1 MESVLSVKIR
11 NVKNIKELAI
21 ELPLKPDL
29 YAITGINGIGKSTL
43 LSCISPR
50 LKRPISFSFLDREA
64 ADGGEIEYQIDNEIE
79 VWRVHHGKW
88 GCQNIK
94 DLSIRGFQEGS
105 LTNGTRFSNISFQKF
120 NYYKRLLK
128 VNPSLIIPAD
138 DFVKENLGS
147 ILRNDKRYYQGLYRL
162 DKKRAERYYQYK
174 GVVYYLKIENEF
186 IPQFKLSAGEFL
198 LINLLHLFYN
208 LFVRENNRA
217 KLNLIFIDEIEL
229 ALHPSA
235 IRRLVE
241 LSKKIAFKYNVA
253 IYFSTHSVEIIN
265 ALPVKNL
272 FYLKMVKQG
281 VIKCDTPCYPAYITR
296 DIYMHIG
303 YDILILVEDD
313 LAKNL
318 VENYIIQS
326 AIADDK
332 RIAVIPVGGYD
343 NTLELHNNLL
353 QEKILYPISHI
364 ISIVDGDVETT
375 VENKYEKGHWDQV
388 SREAILFLPI
398 DSLEKYIKK
407 ELFDNKNYDFMR
419 ALRDKLFKFESEP
432 NWYEE
437 EYRENIENKRQQDI
451 KKGGTA
457 KDDEQYFVNGK
468 NLFSIL
474 WAKYREYQD
483 DERLFRDELI
493 RIVLSHMDFEEF
505 SEQLSRSLG
514 IILKQ

>member
-1 MESVLSVKIR
+1 M
-11 NVKNIKELAI
+11 
-21 ELPLKPDL
+21 LKGNPDL
-29 YAITGINGIGKSTL
+29 I
-43 LSCISPR
+43 
-50 LKRPISFSFLDREA
+50 
-64 ADGGEIEYQIDNEIE
+64 
-79 VWRVHHGKW
+79 V
-88 GCQNIK
+88 
-94 DLSIRGFQEGS
+94 
-105 LTNGTRFSNISFQKF
+105 
-120 NYYKRLLK
+120 
-128 VNPSLIIPAD
+128 PAD

-147 ILRNDKRYYQGLYRL
+147 ILRNDKSYYSALYRL
-162 DKKRAERYYQYK
+162 DKKRAERYYRYK

-198 LINLLHLFYN
+198 LINLLHLFHN
-208 LFVRENNRA
+208 LLVRENNSA
-217 KLNLIFIDEIEL
+217 KLNLILIDEIEL

-235 IRRLVE
+235 IKRLVE
-241 LSKKIAFKYNVA
+241 LSKKIALKYGVA
-253 IYFSTHSVEIIN
+253 IYFSTHSVEIIH
-265 ALPVKNL
+265 ALSVKNL
-272 FYLKMVKQG
+272 FYLKMVKPC
-281 VIKCDTPCYPAYITR
+281 VIKCDTHAYPAYITR

-318 VENYIIQS
+318 IENYIQQS
-326 AIADDK
+326 NIADDK

-353 QEKILYPISHI
+353 RKKILPPISHI
-364 ISIVDGDVETT
+364 ISVVDGDVAAT
-375 VENKYEKGHWDQV
+375 VENKYGKGHWDHI
-388 SREAILFLPI
+388 SRGNILFLPI

-407 ELFDNKNYDFMR
+407 ELFDNKNYDFMQT
-419 ALRDKLFKFESEP
+419 LRDKLFEFESES

-451 KKGGTA
+451 TKGESA

-474 WAKYREYQD
+474 WAKYRKYQD

-493 RIVLSHMDFEEF
+493 RIVLNHMDFEEF